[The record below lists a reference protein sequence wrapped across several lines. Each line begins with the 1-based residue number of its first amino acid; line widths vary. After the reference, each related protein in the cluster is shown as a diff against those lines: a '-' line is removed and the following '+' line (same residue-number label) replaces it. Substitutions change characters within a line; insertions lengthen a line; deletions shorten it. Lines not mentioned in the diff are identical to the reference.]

1 MLNFIEMI
9 KIIDKTRNLVERS
22 AFGVCQDIGDRIGI
36 RASQVRLF
44 FIYTSFI
51 ALGSPLIIYL
61 TLAFWM
67 NVKKYFTRQDEVIW
81 D

>member
-1 MLNFIEMI
+1 MI
-9 KIIDKTRNLVERS
+9 KIVEQMRSLVERS

-51 ALGSPLIIYL
+51 ALGSPLIIYMI
-61 TLAFWM
+61 LAFWM

>member
-9 KIIDKTRNLVERS
+9 DIVDKTRSIVERS

-36 RASQVRLF
+36 RASRVRLF

-61 TLAFWM
+61 TLAFCM
-67 NVKKYFTRQDEVIW
+67 NVKKYFTRQDEMIW